1 MDQVKIGK
9 LIAECRKAKKL
20 TQVELANLLG
30 VTDKSIS
37 KWENGICLPDVSLYM
52 KICEILDITLNEFF
66 SGERL
71 TDESFKQ
78 VADSNLLSALENSTF
93 TLRDKIDFFKRKWQK
108 DHFFE
113 IIVVMLVIIVFII
126 YGFIKDNGLQYV
138 FMIIGFISGVIE
150 NNKMMAYVEK
160 NAYGKKSNISI
171 EEFRNYVNKQK
182 EFKKIISK
190 FDSKD
195 QAIDYLVNETGLS
208 REECSCAY
216 DLTMK
221 IDYEK
226 KLHLF
231 LVDNILL
238 IKKIK

>member
-1 MDQVKIGK
+1 MYQVKVGK
-9 LIAECRKAKKL
+9 LIADCRKAKKL

-30 VTDKSIS
+30 VTDKSVS

-108 DHFFE
+108 DHFLE
-113 IIVVMLVIIVFII
+113 IVVVMLVIIVFII
-126 YGFIKDNGLQYV
+126 YGFIKGNGLQYI

-182 EFKKIISK
+182 EFKKIISN
-190 FDSKD
+190 FDSRDK
-195 QAIDYLVNETGLS
+195 AIDYLVNETGLS

-221 IDYEK
+221 INYEK
-226 KLHLF
+226 
-231 LVDNILL
+231 
-238 IKKIK
+238 

>member
-1 MDQVKIGK
+1 MYQVKVGK
-9 LIAECRKAKKL
+9 LIADCRKAKKL

-30 VTDKSIS
+30 VTDKSVS

-66 SGERL
+66 SGEKL

-108 DHFFE
+108 DHFLE
-113 IIVVMLVIIVFII
+113 IVVVMLVIIVFII
-126 YGFIKDNGLQYV
+126 YGFIKGNGLQYI

-182 EFKKIISK
+182 EFKKIISN
-190 FDSKD
+190 FDSRDK
-195 QAIDYLVNETGLS
+195 AIDYLVNETGLS

-221 IDYEK
+221 INYEK
-226 KLHLF
+226 
-231 LVDNILL
+231 
-238 IKKIK
+238 

>member
-1 MDQVKIGK
+1 MYQVKVGK
-9 LIAECRKAKKL
+9 LIADCRKAKKL

-30 VTDKSIS
+30 VTDKSVS

-66 SGERL
+66 SGEKL

-108 DHFFE
+108 DHFLE
-113 IIVVMLVIIVFII
+113 IVVVMLLIIVFII
-126 YGFIKDNGLQYV
+126 YGFIKGNGLQYI

-182 EFKKIISK
+182 EFKKIISN
-190 FDSKD
+190 FDSRDK
-195 QAIDYLVNETGLS
+195 AIDYLVNETGLS

-221 IDYEK
+221 INYEK
-226 KLHLF
+226 
-231 LVDNILL
+231 
-238 IKKIK
+238 

>member
-30 VTDKSIS
+30 VTDKSVS

-93 TLRDKIDFFKRKWQK
+93 TLRDKIDFFRRKWQK

-182 EFKKIISK
+182 EFKKIISN

-195 QAIDYLVNETGLS
+195 KAIDYLVNETGLS

-221 IDYEK
+221 IYYEK
-226 KLHLF
+226 
-231 LVDNILL
+231 
-238 IKKIK
+238 

>member
-30 VTDKSIS
+30 VTDKSVS

-226 KLHLF
+226 
-231 LVDNILL
+231 
-238 IKKIK
+238 

>member
-1 MDQVKIGK
+1 MDQVKVGK
-9 LIAECRKAKKL
+9 LIADCRKAKKL

-30 VTDKSIS
+30 VTDKSVS

-108 DHFFE
+108 DHFLE
-113 IIVVMLVIIVFII
+113 IVVVMLVIIVFII
-126 YGFIKDNGLQYV
+126 YGFIKGNGLQYI

-182 EFKKIISK
+182 EFKKIISN
-190 FDSKD
+190 FDSRDK
-195 QAIDYLVNETGLS
+195 AIDYLVNETGLS

-221 IDYEK
+221 INYEK
-226 KLHLF
+226 
-231 LVDNILL
+231 
-238 IKKIK
+238 

>member
-1 MDQVKIGK
+1 MDQVKVGK
-9 LIAECRKAKKL
+9 LIADCRKAKKL

-30 VTDKSIS
+30 VTDKSVS

-108 DHFFE
+108 DHFLE
-113 IIVVMLVIIVFII
+113 IVVVMLVIIFFII
-126 YGFIKDNGLQYV
+126 YGFIKGNGLQYI

-171 EEFRNYVNKQK
+171 EEFRTML
-182 EFKKIISK
+182 ISK
-190 FDSKD
+190 KN
-195 QAIDYLVNETGLS
+195 L
-208 REECSCAY
+208 
-216 DLTMK
+216 
-221 IDYEK
+221 K
-226 KLHLF
+226 KL
-231 LVDNILL
+231 
-238 IKKIK
+238 

>member
-1 MDQVKIGK
+1 MDQVKVGK
-9 LIAECRKAKKL
+9 LIADCRKAKKL

-30 VTDKSIS
+30 VTDKSVS

-150 NNKMMAYVEK
+150 NNKMMSYVEK
-160 NAYGKKSNISI
+160 SAYGKKSNISI

-221 IDYEK
+221 INYEK
-226 KLHLF
+226 
-231 LVDNILL
+231 
-238 IKKIK
+238 

>member
-150 NNKMMAYVEK
+150 NNKMMSYVEK

-195 QAIDYLVNETGLS
+195 QAIDYLVNEIGLS

-226 KLHLF
+226 
-231 LVDNILL
+231 
-238 IKKIK
+238 

>member
-30 VTDKSIS
+30 VTDKSVS

-108 DHFFE
+108 DHFLE
-113 IIVVMLVIIVFII
+113 IVVVMLVIIVFII
-126 YGFIKDNGLQYV
+126 YGFIKGNGLQYI

-182 EFKKIISK
+182 EFKKIISN
-190 FDSKD
+190 FDSRDK
-195 QAIDYLVNETGLS
+195 AIDYLVNETGLS

-221 IDYEK
+221 INYEK
-226 KLHLF
+226 
-231 LVDNILL
+231 
-238 IKKIK
+238 